1 MVEFDEKVSR
11 QVINQLEYYRMCP
24 LEEIPVDVLRLL
36 YREKEIE
43 NERYRKMLEVKSSDI
58 SLWIKRSKK

>member
-1 MVEFDEKVSR
+1 MIEFDEKVSR

-43 NERYRKMLEVKSSDI
+43 NERYRKMLEVKSSDV
-58 SLWIKRSKK
+58 SL

>member
-43 NERYRKMLEVKSSDI
+43 NERYRKMLEVKSSDV

>member
-1 MVEFDEKVSR
+1 MIEFDEKVSR

-24 LEEIPVDVLRLL
+24 LEEIPVDILRLL

-43 NERYRKMLEVKSSDI
+43 NERYRKMLEVKSSDV

>member
-11 QVINQLEYYRMCP
+11 QVINQLEYYRVCP
-24 LEEIPVDVLRLL
+24 LEEIPIDILRLL

-43 NERYRKMLEVKSSDI
+43 NDRYRKV
-58 SLWIKRSKK
+58 